1 MIDSQSFS
9 NWRFLSLCL
18 ATHQWCLTGN
28 PCGWCYYSKPDFRHG
43 SRPGIGLEDQKLPR
57 ARCPPPNL
65 FGRFISLWCLHNI
78 GCEMESQP
86 EDVKWMWPRVWLSPD
101 AGKRFFFFNL
111 LSCKSVN
118 LFSAAKTNKLD
129 DDDIYYT
136 QPQKEGDYLRQK
148 KWVCCGPW
156 FLPVQHTWLTTKIVL
171 RTMDLSFS
179 LSFFFSP
186 PSMNLGVDKIIPM
199 EDPNKGPAWGEI
211 TGACVYTYSPG
222 VWGNTLSVADRT

>member
-101 AGKRFFFFNL
+101 AGKRFFFLQLTL
-111 LSCKSVN
+111 LQECELVFCSQ
-118 LFSAAKTNKLD
+118 NKQAWWWWYIL
-129 DDDIYYT
+129 Y
-136 QPQKEGDYLRQK
+136 P
-148 KWVCCGPW
+148 
-156 FLPVQHTWLTTKIVL
+156 TTKGG
-171 RTMDLSFS
+171 RLSEAEKMGLLWPLVPACTTHLINYKDSPTNHGPLFLS
-179 LSFFFSP
+179 LLFFFSSQYEFGCGQNNSNGRP
-186 PSMNLGVDKIIPM
+186 K
-199 EDPNKGPAWGEI
+199 
-211 TGACVYTYSPG
+211 
-222 VWGNTLSVADRT
+222 